1 MCPDNLLAF
10 FFFYSKVKPIIYLN
24 FKNQKY
30 NEKTANWLCQ
40 VKMPENWDFFFFL
53 EMADELFSLN
63 TQAGTKN
70 SHELWVKM
78 KRSKTSFGWAGE
90 MGY

>member
-1 MCPDNLLAF
+1 MDISSQNARKITLF
-10 FFFYSKVKPIIYLN
+10 FFK
-24 FKNQKY
+24 
-30 NEKTANWLCQ
+30 
-40 VKMPENWDFFFFL
+40 

-63 TQAGTKN
+63 TQAGTNN

-78 KRSKTSFGWAGE
+78 KRSKTSSGWAGE